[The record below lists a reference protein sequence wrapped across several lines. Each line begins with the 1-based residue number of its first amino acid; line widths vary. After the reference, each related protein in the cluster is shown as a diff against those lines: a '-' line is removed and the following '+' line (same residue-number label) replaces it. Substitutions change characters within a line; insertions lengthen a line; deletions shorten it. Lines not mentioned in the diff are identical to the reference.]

1 MPIGRDLGFPYL
13 VVFLVLVGQV
23 VIGFLVRRR
32 WRRSAGR
39 REEIKRLLVMA
50 AEEEDAAR
58 AEEAAAARAELEASA
73 GYASNLISAPYAS
86 SLISAP
92 LQYQCAVCFSPTTT
106 RCARCKSIRYW
117 YGEISV
123 GIIALVCD
131 ILGCCDRDWN
141 LVKPLRDSLWSLFM
155 VTMGRFGENGLGI
168 LRKRNYSSGKC
179 QIVHWRQGHKEEC
192 RLFTSSHESNEE
204 GGSYQKVLKQ
214 EERKS
219 HDNSIETNEKE
230 RNFSLHEKERSDKH
244 QSTNVLPKKL
254 EASCMN
260 NVDENGQP
268 RSKGTVFVD
277 STNCPT
283 SSGKLNQIKPE
294 CADEDS
300 QGDSTSSS
308 GWTAD
313 GSNESLFS
321 GPSTPSS
328 GFSEGTIDSSKP
340 KVDDALDDS
349 AESASIG
356 ADDANLQNSQ
366 SLSFSSKFHRNTVPP
381 VVEQCSDTKT
391 VKLDDLYSSEPRY
404 CSSSTYA
411 NPNSGAGGPS
421 ISTDTLKVS
430 SIRSVIHE
438 KSSHSGNDTGT
449 TSRLLGSRDDKSSA
463 CAEQTNPGKVGSA
476 QATATT
482 EYANCSPNGRN
493 GVKTCMQKVVGQLRA
508 SKGSE
513 MTGRYTTKGLFP
525 YELFVKLYNWNKVE
539 LQPFGLSNCGNSCY
553 ANAVLQ
559 CLACTPPLTA
569 YLLQGLH
576 RKACERK
583 GWCFTCEFE
592 SLILKAKEGTSP
604 LSPMSILA
612 QIQNIGSHL
621 GNGKE
626 EDAHEFLRYAIDA
639 MQSVCLKEA
648 GVSSG
653 SCLEEETS
661 LIGLTFGGY
670 LRSKIKCLKCGG
682 KSERHER
689 MMDLTVEI
697 EGDIGTLEEALG
709 KFTGTEI
716 LDGENKYQCTRCRS
730 YERAKK
736 KLTVQEAPNIL
747 TIALKR
753 FQSGKFGKLNKPI
766 KFPEILN
773 LAPYMSGTSDKS
785 PVYRLFGVVVHLDIM
800 NAAFSGHY
808 VCYIK
813 NGQKKWFKI
822 DDTTVIAVELE
833 SVLTKRAYMLLYA
846 RCSPRAP
853 RVIRNSII
861 PLDPVKPKHRIFKS
875 KTNPTSSWDAS
886 TPNPLSGHT
895 GIECIRANHM
905 RKILEE
911 DSLSENSSSLF
922 SEECSCCSSESSNK
936 DSATSDDYD
945 HLFID
950 RGRDWKNSSDSDS
963 TSSDSDQN
971 SPKYPSTNAIRI
983 RNVESDI
990 DRNGFWGRLPDR
1002 SSDLEGKS
1010 SGPLLNSDIQCRNF
1024 SQL

>member
-39 REEIKRLLVMA
+39 RDEIKRLLVMA

-58 AEEAAAARAELEASA
+58 AEEAAAARAELEVSA
-73 GYASNLISAPYAS
+73 G
-86 SLISAP
+86 
-92 LQYQCAVCFSPTTT
+92 
-106 RCARCKSIRYW
+106 
-117 YGEISV
+117 
-123 GIIALVCD
+123 
-131 ILGCCDRDWN
+131 
-141 LVKPLRDSLWSLFM
+141 
-155 VTMGRFGENGLGI
+155 
-168 LRKRNYSSGKC
+168 SGKC

-192 RLFTSSHESNEE
+192 HPFTSSHESNEE
-204 GGSYQKVLKQ
+204 EGSYQKVLKQ
-214 EERKS
+214 EERKN

-230 RNFSLHEKERSDKH
+230 RNSSLHEKERSDKH
-244 QSTNVLPKKL
+244 QSTNVFPDKL
-254 EASCMN
+254 EASMN

-268 RSKGTVFVD
+268 RSKATVFVD

-349 AESASIG
+349 ADS
-356 ADDANLQNSQ
+356 
-366 SLSFSSKFHRNTVPP
+366 
-381 VVEQCSDTKT
+381 
-391 VKLDDLYSSEPRY
+391 
-404 CSSSTYA
+404 YA
-411 NPNSGAGGPS
+411 NPNSSAGGPS

-449 TSRLLGSRDDKSSA
+449 TSRPLGSRDDKSSA
-463 CAEQTNPGKVGSA
+463 CVHTNLGKVESA
-476 QATATT
+476 QATSTT
-482 EYANCSPNGRN
+482 EYAHCSPNGRN

-539 LQPFGLSNCGNSCY
+539 LQPFGLTNCGNSCY

-559 CLACTPPLTA
+559 CLVCTPPLTA

-576 RKACERK
+576 RERK

-648 GVSSG
+648 RVSSG

-697 EGDIGTLEEALG
+697 EGDIGTLEEALQ

-753 FQSGKFGKLNKPI
+753 FQSGKFGKLNKSI

-785 PVYRLFGVVVHLDIM
+785 PIYRLYGVVVHLDIM

-822 DDTTVIAVELE
+822 DDSTV
-833 SVLTKRAYMLLYA
+833 SFDPYA
-846 RCSPRAP
+846 SYGWISDEEYFCRCSPRAP

-861 PLDPVKPKHRIFKS
+861 PLDPVKPRHFIFKS

-895 GIECIRANHM
+895 GVECIRANHM

-911 DSLSENSSSLF
+911 DSSSENSSSLF

-990 DRNGFWGRLPDR
+990 DRNGFWDRLPDR
-1002 SSDLEGKS
+1002 RSDLEGNLVV
-1010 SGPLLNSDIQCRNF
+1010 PF
-1024 SQL
+1024 

>member
-23 VIGFLVRRR
+23 VIGLLVRRR

-50 AEEEDAAR
+50 SEEED
-58 AEEAAAARAELEASA
+58 AARAELEASA
-73 GYASNLISAPYAS
+73 GYASSLISAPYAS

-106 RCARCKSIRYW
+106 RCARCKSIRY
-117 YGEISV
+117 
-123 GIIALVCD
+123 C
-131 ILGCCDRDWN
+131 
-141 LVKPLRDSLWSLFM
+141 
-155 VTMGRFGENGLGI
+155 
-168 LRKRNYSSGKC
+168 SGKC

-192 RLFTSSHESNEE
+192 HPFTSSHESNEE
-204 GGSYQKVLKQ
+204 EGSYQKVLKQ
-214 EERKS
+214 EERKN

-230 RNFSLHEKERSDKH
+230 RNSSLHEKERSDKH
-244 QSTNVLPKKL
+244 QSTNVFPDKL
-254 EASCMN
+254 EASMN

-268 RSKGTVFVD
+268 RSKATVFVD

-356 ADDANLQNSQ
+356 AEDANLQNSQ
-366 SLSFSSKFHRNTVPP
+366 SLSFSSKFHKNTVPP

-391 VKLDDLYSSEPRY
+391 VKLDKLYSSEPRY
-404 CSSSTYA
+404 YSSSSYA
-411 NPNSGAGGPS
+411 NPNSSAGGPS

-449 TSRLLGSRDDKSSA
+449 TSRPLGSRDDKSSA
-463 CAEQTNPGKVGSA
+463 CVHTNLGKVESA
-476 QATATT
+476 QATSTT
-482 EYANCSPNGRN
+482 EYAHCSPNGRN

-539 LQPFGLSNCGNSCY
+539 LQPFGLTNCGNSCY

-648 GVSSG
+648 RVSSG

-697 EGDIGTLEEALG
+697 EGDIGTLEEALQ

-753 FQSGKFGKLNKPI
+753 FQSGKFGKLNKSI

-785 PVYRLFGVVVHLDIM
+785 PIYRLYGVVVHLDIM

-822 DDTTVIAVELE
+822 DDSTVTAVELE

-861 PLDPVKPKHRIFKS
+861 PLDPVKPRHFIFKS

-895 GIECIRANHM
+895 GVECIRANHM

-911 DSLSENSSSLF
+911 DSSSENSSSLF

-990 DRNGFWGRLPDR
+990 DRNGFWDRLPDR

-1010 SGPLLNSDIQCRNF
+1010 SGPLLNSDIIAKQRRNF
-1024 SQL
+1024 SEL